1 MVTGPCDPGNMAAK
15 RVSDWIVRCIR
26 GIFMLFYKRITCF
39 FYEIPSYQPVSTFKT
54 WQANKIGALA
64 GKGSHIPFH
73 NVYEGELKFFN
84 RNYGH
89 FRSIGCSFEW
99 GLK

>member
-1 MVTGPCDPGNMAAK
+1 MYSRSFYVVLQADY
-15 RVSDWIVRCIR
+15 
-26 GIFMLFYKRITCF
+26 LFF

-64 GKGSHIPFH
+64 GKGSQIPFH

-84 RNYGH
+84 RDYGH

-99 GLK
+99 VLK